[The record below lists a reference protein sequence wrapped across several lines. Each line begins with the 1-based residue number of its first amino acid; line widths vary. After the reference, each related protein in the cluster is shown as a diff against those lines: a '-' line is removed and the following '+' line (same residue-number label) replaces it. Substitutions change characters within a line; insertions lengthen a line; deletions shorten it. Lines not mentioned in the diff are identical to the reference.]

1 MNVTTD
7 HANGIAIV
15 RVGESRLMYP
25 LLSEFSSVVTQL
37 ITSGERK
44 VIVDLS
50 SVGYVDSATIGC
62 LMDLYR
68 QASAAGG
75 TLKLAGVQKR
85 VETMLT
91 MTGAQNF
98 LEIHA
103 DEPSALKS
111 FGAV

>member
-1 MNVTTD
+1 MNLTTD
-7 HANGIAIV
+7 HASGIAIV

-37 ITSGERK
+37 LASGEKR

-68 QASAAGG
+68 QTSAAGG
-75 TLKLAGVQKR
+75 SLKLAGVQKR

-98 LEIHA
+98 IEVHP
-103 DEPSALKS
+103 DEPSAVKS
-111 FGAV
+111 FGA